1 MYVCMY
7 VCVYMY
13 IYVYI
18 FIYHIYMVMCY
29 DVKVEVTNFKEN
41 AIKRGT
47 GRSLILKNDFIKQS
61 F

>member
-1 MYVCMY
+1 MY

>member
-1 MYVCMY
+1 
-7 VCVYMY
+7 
-13 IYVYI
+13 
-18 FIYHIYMVMCY
+18 MVMCY

-41 AIKRGT
+41 AKRGT